1 MGDSEIR
8 PPLADG
14 RRGSVRTV
22 VRAAEAA
29 RVRGQHS
36 LVLRLFEAS
45 LLEWVALIAAIAL
58 AVWLIF
64 RIRARFRGGDDPAA
78 VDHGML
84 MQISELRRRGDLSE
98 EEYRSIKGR
107 LVERIEET
115 TRSQDKRTT
124 T

>member
-1 MGDSEIR
+1 
-8 PPLADG
+8 
-14 RRGSVRTV
+14 
-22 VRAAEAA
+22 
-29 RVRGQHS
+29 
-36 LVLRLFEAS
+36 LFLKLLQAS
-45 LLEWVALIAAIAL
+45 LLEWIGLIAAIAF

-64 RIRARFRGGDDPAA
+64 RIRARFRGGDDPEA

-115 TRSQDKRTT
+115 SRSQDKRTT